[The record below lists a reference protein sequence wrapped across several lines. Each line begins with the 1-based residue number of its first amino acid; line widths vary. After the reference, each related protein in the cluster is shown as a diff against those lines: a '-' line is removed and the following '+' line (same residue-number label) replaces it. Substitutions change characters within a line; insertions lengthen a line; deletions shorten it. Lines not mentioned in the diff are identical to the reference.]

1 MVSLHLDDKIYVMG
15 LPLLA
20 GLALAAVVF
29 VVFGRRIPAGEEYRK
44 QGRLLGTSIVLASA
58 ALLLS
63 MEFIPY
69 NRISLVHRA
78 VERLVSMLE
87 FPFRFMGLAALL
99 SVAAIISACT
109 LWKSGCE
116 AEERGKLKNA
126 GYMAAAALAVFVAA
140 GTLMSYHNLL
150 TSGVML
156 EQHKAHLS
164 R

>member
-1 MVSLHLDDKIYVMG
+1 MGDFHCSL
-15 LPLLA
+15 
-20 GLALAAVVF
+20 
-29 VVFGRRIPAGEEYRK
+29 RRQRYCYRW
-44 QGRLLGTSIVLASA
+44 S
-58 ALLLS
+58 LS
-63 MEFIPY
+63 PY

-156 EQHKAHLS
+156 EQHKEYYVMEYRMSANKWLPLEADDS
-164 R
+164 ETDQSLLTSSEDIAVLNYDKK